1 MILGSHNSWSYLPS
15 KKWWM
20 SPFKFTAKCQD
31 VDIYHQ
37 YFDYNVRCFD
47 LRVRFNKKG
56 ELILAHG
63 SMEYKYSK
71 HYILLDLAFLNSKK
85 DVYIR
90 ILHEVR
96 NKKQYSEI
104 SKSKFIEFCDE
115 IKNKFPNL
123 KFWCGR
129 NLYNWE
135 IDYKFDIE
143 PSCEEKYSSVCS
155 PKLIDDWYPR
165 LYAKRNNPKLKTDKE
180 ILLIDFVNYYKL

>member
-1 MILGSHNSWSYLPS
+1 MILGSHNSWSYLTP

-20 SPFKFTAKCQD
+20 KPFAFTAKCQD
-31 VDIYHQ
+31 EDIYSQ
-37 YFDYNVRCFD
+37 NFSYGVTCFD

-63 SMEYKYSK
+63 FMEYKYSK
-71 HYILLDLAFLNSKK
+71 DFLMQDLAFLNSRRN
-85 DVYIR
+85 VCVR

-96 NKKQYSEI
+96 NKEQYSN
-104 SKSKFIEFCDE
+104 SPTSKFIEFCKE
-115 IKNKFPNL
+115 LEEKFPDI

-135 IDYKFDIE
+135 VDYEFSYN
-143 PSCEEKYSSVCS
+143 PSCEELYSSVCS

-165 LYAKRNNPKLKTDKE
+165 LYAKRNNKKIKSTDKD
-180 ILLIDFVNYYKL
+180 ILLVDFVNYL